1 VQHRASASIKD
12 VDALAKNLA
21 DFAYVS
27 SVAKCL
33 VSLSEGRMSSQAPTP
48 QKKKHTR
55 NDNQSALME
64 RLTPLLCLCEN
75 SKVSV
80 KEVYDWLENQQS
92 AADTQG
98 HQRLKLNSVGNAM
111 AKIVAKLN
119 NSSSSDAV
127 TARHTSQLDAKQ
139 SGYTGL
145 KFNPPHLKN
154 KRLPQSKH
162 KLH

>member
-1 VQHRASASIKD
+1 
-12 VDALAKNLA
+12 
-21 DFAYVS
+21 
-27 SVAKCL
+27 
-33 VSLSEGRMSSQAPTP
+33 MSSQAPTP

-98 HQRLKLNSVGNAM
+98 HQRLK
-111 AKIVAKLN
+111 
-119 NSSSSDAV
+119 
-127 TARHTSQLDAKQ
+127 RHTSQLDAKQ